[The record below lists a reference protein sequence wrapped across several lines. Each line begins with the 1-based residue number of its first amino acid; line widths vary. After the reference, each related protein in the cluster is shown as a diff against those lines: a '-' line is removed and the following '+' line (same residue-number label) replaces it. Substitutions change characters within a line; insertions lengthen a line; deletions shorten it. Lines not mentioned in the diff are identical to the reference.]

1 MLFFETFEA
10 EYRLLSPGLKIGRSL
25 VMTPVCAMMA
35 AIELNWI
42 KLAAR
47 SPWRNQSYRIG
58 FFLHPMIRRVPMDS
72 PLLKKLVQFS
82 DFSEDDKCLINE
94 LTSERQKRYGA
105 RQDII
110 REGEHSKD
118 IHVVLSGLACRY
130 KLLEDGSRQIM
141 AFLVPGDPCDSEIFI
156 LDAMDHNIGTLAPSV
171 VASISGTRM
180 KELLLNR
187 PSIALAFWWNT
198 LQDEGVL
205 RERIIDEGRRDAY
218 SRIGFLIYEIF
229 VRMRAFGD
237 IVDQKFE
244 FPITQVDLADATGLT
259 PVHVNRMLKQL
270 REQNLIAID
279 GTTWTVLDP
288 IGLRKAAQY
297 EASYLHL
304 DRAKREP
311 ASEAGRRVNG
321 LI

>member
-1 MLFFETFEA
+1 
-10 EYRLLSPGLKIGRSL
+10 
-25 VMTPVCAMMA
+25 V
-35 AIELNWI
+35 
-42 KLAAR
+42 
-47 SPWRNQSYRIG
+47 
-58 FFLHPMIRRVPMDS
+58 DS
-72 PLLKKLVQFS
+72 PLLKKLMQFS
-82 DFSEDDKCLINE
+82 EFSEEERCIINK
-94 LTSERQKRYGA
+94 LTSDRQKQYGA
-105 RQDII
+105 REDII
-110 REGEHSKD
+110 REGEHSAD

-130 KLLEDGSRQIM
+130 KILRDGTRQIM
-141 AFLVPGDPCDSEIFI
+141 AFLVPGDPCDAEIFI
-156 LDAMDHNIGTLAPSV
+156 LDAMDHNIGTLTPTV
-171 VASISGTRM
+171 VASVSGSRM

-187 PSIALAFWWNT
+187 PSIALGFWWNT

-237 IVDQKFE
+237 IDDNNFE
-244 FPITQVDLADATGLT
+244 FPVTQTDLADATGLT

-270 REQNLIAID
+270 RRENLIAID
-279 GTTWTVLDP
+279 GKTWTILDP
-288 IGLRKAAQY
+288 KGLRKAARF

-311 ASEAGRRVNG
+311 QSEAGKRVEG